1 MRSPSRAHRHRRRS
15 RPPIRSFSPHSDF
28 ASEFSVDRSAPARLV
43 RSLAHASFVWRDL
56 MFHVLIGATVLVA
69 ALLAPPANAAPLTFQ
84 AALDRAVQRSET
96 ARASRA
102 SLLSASEA
110 AQAAAQLPDPMLR
123 VGVDNLP
130 VTGADRFSTTR
141 EPMTMKRIGISQ
153 EWLSSDKRNARQAAA
168 DAAVERETV
177 QARAAIAEVR
187 LQTALAYVDAFYAAE
202 SSRLAVATEH
212 HAREEFEAARARLAA
227 AASGSQEVLALGAA
241 RGQAED
247 EAADAQQQQNAA
259 RLALQRWVGPA
270 PDDVAGP
277 ADLPI

>member
-96 ARASRA
+96 ARASRS

-130 VTGADRFSTTR
+130 VTGPDRFSTTR
-141 EPMTMKRIGISQ
+141 EPMTMKRIGVSQ
-153 EWLSSDKRNARQAAA
+153 ESLSRDKRDARQAAA
-168 DAAVERETV
+168 DAVVGKEQV
-177 QARAAIAEVR
+177 QTQIAAAEARLR
-187 LQTALAYVDAFYAAE
+187 TALAYVDASYAEQTLKLATMME
-202 SSRLAVATEH
+202 HHAHEQYEAARSRLASAT
-212 HAREEFEAARARLAA
+212 
-227 AASGSQEVLALGAA
+227 
-241 RGQAED
+241 
-247 EAADAQQQQNAA
+247 
-259 RLALQRWVGPA
+259 
-270 PDDVAGP
+270 
-277 ADLPI
+277 